1 MKSKLTHMN
10 LQSIFSVLLLI
21 FVATCTLAGNS
32 MASDTH
38 QASQQ
43 QNDQADDFIG
53 FVNMEAD
60 GTLVLNLNA
69 TLNGKTVGHGYFRYP
84 PGHPEYEEVLRHVD
98 PIKPGESKPVR
109 PWPETSGVRR

>member
-1 MKSKLTHMN
+1 MN
-10 LQSIFSVLLLI
+10 LRSTFSVLLLI
-21 FVATCTLAGNS
+21 FITACTTWENATTSN
-32 MASDTH
+32 TH

-60 GTLVLNLNA
+60 GTLILQLYAYFDDND
-69 TLNGKTVGHGYFRYP
+69 KTKGHALSYFRYP
-84 PGHPEYEEVLRHVD
+84 PGHSEYEEVLRHVG

-109 PWPETSGVRR
+109 PWPETSGK